1 LGSTLFTD
9 FTKAS
14 SDWTLADGTTLSYT
28 DAGANFV
35 INKAT
40 DAPTISSAK
49 YIFFGNVQVWTKAAP
64 GVGIVSSFILESDDL
79 DEIDWEWLGSTDTSV
94 ESNFFGKGNTTT
106 YDRAIYHPVASP
118 IEVYHNYT
126 IDWTSSRV
134 NWYIDNALVRTLNYG
149 DALALGGKNYPQTP
163 MRIKM
168 GNWVGCASVEAET
181 DPKTEGTCQWAAG
194 SSGQGGAVNFANA
207 PFIMYVQNVTIT
219 DYGCGSEYTYGDETG
234 DWQSIK
240 TNGNCVLGG
249 GSGAPG
255 GSTGTSST
263 ISAPVPSSTFSVP
276 ASTAPAPSAST
287 PSTPTP
293 STTSTPSASP
303 TKTSESA
310 TLSGSAPKT
319 SATGSATGSASG
331 TTSSASV
338 IATPTATG
346 ADAGGLG
353 GLGGGTLISN
363 TTSFSTATTVPSITT
378 NPKTSSTGSAGTSAS
393 VAPANAGNSLSPR
406 HKYGMADFAVVAL
419 GLGLGYLVM

>member
-1 LGSTLFTD
+1 MGSTLFTD

-276 ASTAPAPSAST
+276 ASTAPAPS
-287 PSTPTP
+287 
-293 STTSTPSASP
+293 TTSTPSASP